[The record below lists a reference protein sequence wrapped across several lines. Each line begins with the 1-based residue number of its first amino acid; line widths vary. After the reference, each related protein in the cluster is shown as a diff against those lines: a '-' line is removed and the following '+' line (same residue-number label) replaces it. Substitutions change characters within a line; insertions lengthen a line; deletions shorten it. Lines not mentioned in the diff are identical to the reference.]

1 MMKNK
6 LKIGIAILAIAG
18 LSACSGLGGSYKI
31 KSEKGDVVNTVPKW
45 YMADFSQTKACDTPR
60 FGKDKDRMCI
70 FGVATAVSP
79 DLQLAIEKGKML
91 AKSELAD
98 IIKGEMN
105 KESKQFITELGKTET
120 KTIVSEVESV
130 LVNIIENT
138 PVRGYE
144 IFAQDVTLTKNGYYR
159 VWVGLRLP
167 LGKYNKMFNYTIE
180 QAVDAYNLNEASVKA
195 WNDLKKK
202 TDDDNNDLQ

>member
-18 LSACSGLGGSYKI
+18 LSACSGLGGSYSI
-31 KSEKGDVVNTVPKW
+31 KSEKGDVVNKVPKW
-45 YMADFSQTKACDTPR
+45 YMTDFSQTKACDTPR

-202 TDDDNNDLQ
+202 TDDNNDLQ

>member
-1 MMKNK
+1 MKNK

-202 TDDDNNDLQ
+202 TDDNNDLQ

>member
-31 KSEKGDVVNTVPKW
+31 KSEKGDVVNKVPAW

-120 KTIVSEVESV
+120 KTIVSEVESI
-130 LVNIIENT
+130 LVNIIEDT

-202 TDDDNNDLQ
+202 SDDNNDLQ